1 MKLFHIS
8 DLHIGKK
15 VNGFSMIEDQRYILT
30 EIIQMIEE
38 ERPDVLLISG
48 DVYDVKQPSAEA
60 VALLDDFLK
69 KLAKE
74 HADIGMDTCIISGNH
89 DSAERLAYASSI
101 IDMSGIHISPVYDG
115 KVSAFRKSDEYG
127 EVSFYLLPFLRP
139 ADVKRYFPDEDINS
153 YDDAIH
159 TVVSD
164 LNVDTSKRNVILSH
178 QFVTGAKRSESEEV
192 IVGGL
197 DNISALNY
205 DDFDYA
211 ALGHIHGPQKTGRD
225 TVRYSGTP
233 LKYSFSE
240 EHDKKSVVEVDL
252 LEKGNVSI
260 SLHELT
266 PKHDMR
272 VIRGRYDDL
281 MNRENYKD
289 TDTDDYVKIVLT
301 DEEDIPSAIEKLR
314 VVYPNIM
321 QLEYDNKR
329 TRTAQTIEG
338 DAKVDEKSPQQLF
351 EEFYELQNN
360 QSMTDEQKE
369 YVSSLIEKV
378 WGD

>member
-197 DNISALNY
+197 DNISALIY

>member
-329 TRTAQTIEG
+329 TRTAQTIKG

>member
-74 HADIGMDTCIISGNH
+74 HADIGMDTCIIRGNH

>member
-197 DNISALNY
+197 DNISASNY

>member
-1 MKLFHIS
+1 
-8 DLHIGKK
+8 
-15 VNGFSMIEDQRYILT
+15 MIEDQRYILT

-74 HADIGMDTCIISGNH
+74 HADTGMDTCIISGNH

-115 KVSAFRKSDEYG
+115 KVSVFRKSDEYG
-127 EVSFYLLPFLRP
+127 EVYFYLLPFLRP

>member
-360 QSMTDEQKE
+360 QSMKDEQKE

>member
-252 LEKGNVSI
+252 LEQGNVSI

>member
-74 HADIGMDTCIISGNH
+74 HADTGMDTCIISGNH

-197 DNISALNY
+197 DNISASNY

-338 DAKVDEKSPQQLF
+338 DAKVGEKSPQQLF

-360 QSMTDEQKE
+360 QSMKDEQKE

>member
-338 DAKVDEKSPQQLF
+338 DAKVGEKSMF
-351 EEFYELQNN
+351 HR
-360 QSMTDEQKE
+360 
-369 YVSSLIEKV
+369 
-378 WGD
+378 

>member
-338 DAKVDEKSPQQLF
+338 DAKVGEKSPQQLF

-360 QSMTDEQKE
+360 QSMKDEQKE

>member
-74 HADIGMDTCIISGNH
+74 HADTGMDTCIISGNH

-115 KVSAFRKSDEYG
+115 KVSVFRKSDEYG
-127 EVSFYLLPFLRP
+127 EVYFYLLPFLRP
-139 ADVKRYFPDEDINS
+139 ADVRRYFPDEDINS

-197 DNISALNY
+197 DNISASNY

-240 EHDKKSVVEVDL
+240 DHDKKSVVEVDL

-338 DAKVDEKSPQQLF
+338 DAKVGEKSPQQLF

-360 QSMTDEQKE
+360 QSMKDEQKE

>member
-30 EIIQMIEE
+30 
-38 ERPDVLLISG
+38 G

-74 HADIGMDTCIISGNH
+74 HADTGMDTCIISGNH

-115 KVSAFRKSDEYG
+115 KVSVFRKSDEYG
-127 EVSFYLLPFLRP
+127 EVYFYLLPFLRP
-139 ADVKRYFPDEDINS
+139 ADVRRYFPDEGINS

-197 DNISALNY
+197 DNISASNY

-266 PKHDMR
+266 PRHDMR

-360 QSMTDEQKE
+360 QSMKDEQKE

>member
-139 ADVKRYFPDEDINS
+139 ADVKRYFPDEGINS